1 MVRNKSIINGKD
13 NTRLFIILGVL
24 TFAIIVGVLV
34 GSSYRE
40 KFTGES
46 TNQIGLL
53 YFYMESCPHCNDFN
67 NIWKDL
73 SNKYSDII
81 KFYKI
86 DLNGID
92 RETNKSNAEKYG
104 VTSAPTIKLKIGTGD
119 YITYDKNQRTKEDI
133 IKWVGEQSKQNI
145 PIRN

>member
-1 MVRNKSIINGKD
+1 MTNREFQAKVVVACA
-13 NTRLFIILGVL
+13 LL

-86 DLNGID
+86 DLNGFQLQ
-92 RETNKSNAEKYG
+92 YF
-104 VTSAPTIKLKIGTGD
+104 
-119 YITYDKNQRTKEDI
+119 
-133 IKWVGEQSKQNI
+133 
-145 PIRN
+145 